1 MGIDDAAGLQRRQRA
16 AGFQLRDYGGGAEEK
31 AAAAGAIET
40 MAYELGPVWGSRC
53 SA

>member
-1 MGIDDAAGLQRRQRA
+1 MGIDDSRLQRRQRVV
-16 AGFQLRDYGGGAEEK
+16 GFQLRHYGGGAERE